1 MDVTT
6 APDFVEELRW
16 RGMIHTMSEGAEEV
30 LKKEKITAYI
40 GFDPTADSLHVGS
53 LLQIMILVHLQRHGH
68 SPIALAGGGT
78 GMIGDPSGKTKERQL
93 LTLERLEQN
102 LEGIKAQLAHFLAFD
117 GVPNP
122 AVMPNNADWLRPLL
136 LIDFMRDIGKHFTVN
151 YMMAKDS
158 IKSRLSSDEGIS
170 YTEFTYML
178 LQAYDFYALYQ
189 SHGCTFQMGGSD
201 QWGNITAG
209 AELIRRVADGKA
221 YGLTSPL
228 VMSATGVKFGKT
240 ESGTVWLDPKR
251 TSPFRFY
258 QYWVNT
264 ADVDVIQFMKY
275 FTLLGPDEVA
285 EYEEAIQTAPERREA
300 QIRLAEEVTRMVHG
314 EESLARAQQ
323 ATDVLFGGGEIAG
336 LSAEELLDIFADVPS
351 STIAKESLSGE
362 GMSIVDMVVKTGLE
376 TSKKRSRD
384 LIKGGGLNLNNQ
396 RVESVDLIVGLDTAI
411 EGQVLILRKG
421 KKKYHLVQVGE

>member
-1 MDVTT
+1 M
-6 APDFVEELRW
+6 
-16 RGMIHTMSEGAEEV
+16 
-30 LKKEKITAYI
+30 
-40 GFDPTADSLHVGS
+40 
-53 LLQIMILVHLQRHGH
+53 MILVHLQRHGH